1 MSSFSQ
7 SSPHAS
13 RGCVCRRAEMIRV
26 SPELATPLQVPSP
39 GAEPARAPAPVSAL
53 CPPGAP
59 LTRSLAHGPRALCP
73 HLPVCFCLRCSS
85 CPQGLLSAT
94 PTKLD
99 KRTMFLGAGL
109 PSLLSELLLTPET
122 PPSTYICRCVFPTN
136 CSGSHLH
143 SHSHSGQMVS
153 QKHLSTCPW
162 VPRGGYKTGS
172 SLETPPHRSSGEKRL
187 IKCVSEDRS
196 QTPSLQHQKKHGP
209 SEGVSELRPLISFT
223 SVFSL
228 SSRVGKNII

>member
-13 RGCVCRRAEMIRV
+13 RGRVCRRAEMVRV

-122 PPSTYICRCVFPTN
+122 PPSTYICRCVFPTELQWF
-136 CSGSHLH
+136 SSAFSQPLGSDGL
-143 SHSHSGQMVS
+143 SETLE
-153 QKHLSTCPW
+153 HLSLGAT
-162 VPRGGYKTGS
+162 RGLQNRVKS
-172 SLETPPHRSSGEKRL
+172 RNPTPQKLRGEKTD
-187 IKCVSEDRS
+187 KMCFGG
-196 QTPSLQHQKKHGP
+196 QKPNPKPSAP
-209 SEGVSELRPLISFT
+209 AETWPLRRCF
-223 SVFSL
+223 
-228 SSRVGKNII
+228 